1 MNGRRILAMVTKE
14 LWAVL
19 RDPHARLV
27 LIAPPLMQLILFSA
41 AATLEVKNVTIGVWD
56 RDNGAA
62 SAEFINQLAGSPN
75 IRRIVRID
83 SPKTLRTAIDDQQVI
98 GAIIFD
104 QAFSRDVAAHRP
116 ATAQAIFDGRR
127 SNAAQIVAG
136 YLGTIA
142 ASVGATIRPETSV
155 GGQTVVSHWFNPN
168 LDYLWFVMPALVVTI
183 CSLSAL
189 SVTVQSVAR
198 ERELGT
204 FDQLMVSPLRL
215 HEILIG
221 KLTPPILIGL
231 FNTTLYLMVIP
242 LFYGVPLVGS
252 VLLLY
257 LAAFASLLAVVGVG
271 MMVSALSQTQQQAFL
286 GMFLVT
292 VPMTLLSGF
301 AAPVDNMPGWLQII
315 AEANPQKHFLV
326 ISEGLFLKGM
336 PAAAVLRELWPLI
349 PIAAVTLTVS
359 TLLFRS
365 RME

>member
-1 MNGRRILAMVTKE
+1 MTGGRILAMVTKE

-19 RDPHARLV
+19 RDPRARIL

-41 AATLEVKNVTIGVWD
+41 AATLEVKNVSIAIWD

-75 IRRIVRID
+75 VRRIVRIG
-83 SPKTLRTAIDDQQVI
+83 SPGDLRAAIDDQKVI
-98 GAIIFD
+98 AAIVFD
-104 QAFSRDVAAHRP
+104 QNFSRDVAAHRP
-116 ATAQAIFDGRR
+116 ATVGAIFDGRR

-142 ASVGATIRPETSV
+142 TNVGATIRPAAWS
-155 GGQTVVSHWFNPN
+155 GGRSIVSHWFNPN
-168 LDYLWFVMPALVVTI
+168 LDYLWFIMPALVVTI

-231 FNTTLYLMVIP
+231 FNTTLYVIVIP
-242 LFYGVPLVGS
+242 LFYGVPLIGS
-252 VLLLY
+252 ILLLY
-257 LAAFASLLAVVGVG
+257 LAAFASLLAIVGVG
-271 MMVSALSQTQQQAFL
+271 MMVSSLSQTQQQAFL

-301 AAPVDNMPGWLQII
+301 AAPVDNMPHWLQII
-315 AEANPQKHFLV
+315 AGANPQKHFLV

-336 PAAAVLRELWPLI
+336 PAGAVFAELWPLI
-349 PIAAVTLTVS
+349 PIAAVTLTAS